1 MKIFWPKGPSVERKG
16 TKHLYHLV
24 KINVDKKE
32 TNNIYCFLETLITL
46 CGITCL
52 YERDFSADITFRVQ
66 NSCRVLLRILNGL

>member
-1 MKIFWPKGPSVERKG
+1 MFSRKMKIFWPKGPSVERKV

-46 CGITCL
+46 

-66 NSCRVLLRILNGL
+66 NSIF

>member
-32 TNNIYCFLETLITL
+32 TNNMYRFLETLITL
-46 CGITCL
+46 
-52 YERDFSADITFRVQ
+52 YERDFLADITFSVQ
-66 NSCRVLLRILNGL
+66 NSIFQLKK